1 MSWLFQ
7 VFVPSEYEHS
17 MRRCLED
24 QEAVFTPQQR
34 RLPSS
39 AEGFQHRVLAPAP
52 AVYEAVADSMQP
64 TPGIQYPVTQGY
76 KVLKLTIMAHFKS
89 EDYVPTVFF

>member
-1 MSWLFQ
+1 
-7 VFVPSEYEHS
+7 

-52 AVYEAVADSMQP
+52 AVYEAVADGMQP
-64 TPGIQYPVTQGY
+64 TPGIQFPVTQGY
-76 KVLKLTIMAHFKS
+76 KVLTIMARFKS
-89 EDYVPTVFF
+89 EQYVVTALR